1 MKGKREM
8 MLMRKIQNKI
18 GEKLHLP
25 IIVKNNLNNTIN
37 NHTSI
42 YFQPEKIDKFIIKL

>member
-8 MLMRKIQNKI
+8 MQVKKFQNKI
-18 GEKLHLP
+18 VEKLHLP
-25 IIVKNNLNNTIN
+25 IIVTNNLNNTIN

-42 YFQPEKIDKFIIKL
+42 CF